1 MNPRP
6 QPQGQGENH
15 GEEEGQGEEHQGVG
29 QALGQNGV
37 DALAAGVGVT
47 QPPGGHLPEPV
58 AVADEHRLVQ
68 PQIFIDALPLRRG
81 EPVHLA
87 AVDGGGRVPRRRV
100 DQGEGEAAHEQQ
112 DENAL

>member
-15 GEEEGQGEEHQGVG
+15 GEEEGQGEEHQSVG

-37 DALAAGVGVT
+37 DALA
-47 QPPGGHLPEPV
+47 
-58 AVADEHRLVQ
+58 ADEHRLVQ